1 MSDIDIKIKE
11 TEEEYELIRKK
22 LNEVGRELRDL
33 RDQKEEEYKTEA
45 EKALDMEIILAQKP
59 FVSLDDFGRPA
70 IFINFK
76 GV

>member
-1 MSDIDIKIKE
+1 MADIDIKIKE

-33 RDQKEEEYKTEA
+33 RDQKEEESKIEA
-45 EKALDMEIILAQKP
+45 EKALDMEITLAQKP
-59 FVSLDDFGRPA
+59 FVSLDDFGSPT